1 MDPFKPY
8 QPRQKD
14 KIASL
19 TVEDAETIALKAV
32 AFIAAD
38 EELMPR
44 FINLTG
50 CSSIED
56 IRDRLADR
64 SFLGS
69 VLDFIL
75 GNEPTTLAFAESLSM
90 APEVPM
96 LARAKLP

>member
-1 MDPFKPY
+1 M
-8 QPRQKD
+8 
-14 KIASL
+14 
-19 TVEDAETIALKAV
+19 TVEDAETIALKAM
-32 AFIAAD
+32 AYIAAD

-75 GNEPTTLAFAESLSM
+75 GNEPTTIAFSESQSM
-90 APEVPM
+90 APEIPM